1 MHKEHSMEFEQA
13 QQESIRLRTLLN
25 QYSYEYY
32 VLDQPT
38 VPDAEY
44 DQCFKALQML
54 EAKWPQLITAD
65 SPSQRVGEVPL
76 TAFTSVVHRIPM
88 LSLNNAFTE
97 AEVEAFN
104 KRICDG
110 LDLPDVNYAVEP
122 KFDGLAITLH
132 YENGILVEAA
142 TRGDGSRGE
151 NVTQNIRTIRA
162 IPLVL
167 KGDNPP
173 SRLEVRGEVLMLKKD
188 FQALNQA
195 QIQQGLK
202 PFANARNAAA
212 GSLRQLDA
220 RITAKRKLH
229 FFAYMVAE
237 CVPKTSLPAS
247 QSEVLSWL
255 KKCGLPVSDMVNTVC
270 GLSGL
275 MQYYRYIGEQRYC
288 LAYEIDG
295 VVYKV
300 DDFAQQAELG
310 YVARAPRFA
319 IAHKFPAEEALT
331 VVEAIEVQVGRTGAI
346 TPVARLKPV
355 FVGGATVTNA
365 TLHNE
370 EEAQR
375 KDVRV
380 GDTVSVRR
388 AGDVIPEVVN
398 VVLARRP
405 YRDLLQTEPLYLPY
419 HAPLQCPVCGAHII
433 KLPEEAVARCT
444 GGLFCKAQR
453 KEALFHFASRKAMN
467 IEGLGTRLI
476 EILIEQGLIH
486 TAADIYTLTKTRL
499 LQLERMGEK
508 SAQNL
513 INAIEASKNTTLA
526 RFIYALGI
534 RNVGEATAKDLA
546 LHFAT
551 LDAIMS
557 ASQEA
562 LLAVPDIGPIVAH
575 SIQEFFAEVHN
586 QEVISALLNAGI
598 KWPIIEKKIY
608 STFLQGKTFV
618 LTGTLPTLS
627 RETVKTMIE
636 GAGGK
641 VSNSISKKTHYV
653 VAGDKA
659 GSKLEKAT
667 ELNVTV
673 LNEAELLL
681 LLQPQEGK

>member
-1 MHKEHSMEFEQA
+1 MHKAQGMDFEQA
-13 QQESIRLRTLLN
+13 QQEAVRLRKLLN

-44 DQCFKALQML
+44 DQCFSALQAL
-54 EAKWPQLITAD
+54 EAKWPQLITTD
-65 SPSQRVGEVPL
+65 SPTQRVGEVPL
-76 TAFTSVVHRIPM
+76 AAFATVVHRIPM

-97 AEVEAFN
+97 AEVQAFD
-104 KRICDG
+104 KRVCDG
-110 LDLPDVNYAVEP
+110 LGTPEVSYVVEP

-132 YENGILVEAA
+132 YENGILIEAA
-142 TRGDGSRGE
+142 TRGDGYRGE

-162 IPLVL
+162 IPLSL
-167 KGDNPP
+167 KGDNLP
-173 SRLEVRGEVLMLKKD
+173 SRLEVRGEVLMLKRD
-188 FQALNQA
+188 FQALNQE
-195 QIQQGLK
+195 QIRQNLK
-202 PFANARNAAA
+202 PFANPRNAAA
-212 GSLRQLDA
+212 GSLRQLDS

-237 CVPKTSLPAS
+237 CIPKTLLPSS
-247 QSEVLSWL
+247 QSQVLVWL
-255 KKCGLPVSDMVNTVC
+255 KERGLPVSELVDTAQ
-270 GLSGL
+270 GISGL
-275 MQYYRYIGEQRYC
+275 MKYYRQIGEQRHT

-300 DDFAQQAELG
+300 DNFGQQAELG

-346 TPVARLKPV
+346 TPVARLQPV

-398 VVLARRP
+398 VVLDRRP
-405 YRDLLQTEPLYLPY
+405 YRDVLKSEPLHPPY
-419 HAPLQCPVCGAHII
+419 HTPLQCPVCGSHIL
-433 KLPEEAVARCT
+433 KLPGEAVARCT

-453 KEALFHFASRKAMN
+453 KEGLFHFASRKAMD
-467 IEGLGTRLI
+467 IEGLGIRLI
-476 EILIEQGLIH
+476 ESLVDHELIR
-486 TAADIYTLTKTRL
+486 TAADIYTLKKEAL
-499 LQLERMGEK
+499 MQLERMGEK

-513 INAIEASKNTTLA
+513 INAIETSKHTTLA

-546 LHFAT
+546 LYFAT

-557 ASQEA
+557 ASEEA
-562 LLAVPDIGPIVAH
+562 LLAVPDIGPIVAE
-575 SIQEFFAEVHN
+575 SIQAFFAEAHN
-586 QEVISALLNAGI
+586 QEVIAALLNAGI
-598 KWPIIEKKIY
+598 HWPEIKKKTR
-608 STFLQGKTFV
+608 STLLNGITFV
-618 LTGTLPTLS
+618 LTGTMPTFS
-627 RETVKTMIE
+627 REAAAEMIE
-636 GAGGK
+636 AAGGK
-641 VSNSISKKTHYV
+641 VSSSISKKTHYL
-653 VAGDKA
+653 VAGEKA
-659 GSKLEKAT
+659 GSKLDKAV
-667 ELNVTV
+667 ELGVTV
-673 LNEAELLL
+673 LDEAELLL